1 MCQRN
6 SCLNR
11 AIDLGQSV
19 GDKCI
24 AGSEHAAFPNSFRLF
39 VWHDPLSTK
48 NRKRA
53 RLCSV
58 DDKGNKKRNMKRI
71 VSIFLDLVR
80 YVTVNG
86 ATHRV
91 FVNSRY
97 IASVLLDV
105 IISSWEL
112 FTTAT
117 TNNKTPAQNNRA
129 IFWRLEYGTCASS
142 ECRERRQIYK
152 SRQKNGAK
160 GTQCK

>member
-91 FVNSRY
+91 FVYSRY

-105 IISSWEL
+105 IISS
-112 FTTAT
+112 
-117 TNNKTPAQNNRA
+117 
-129 IFWRLEYGTCASS
+129 
-142 ECRERRQIYK
+142 
-152 SRQKNGAK
+152 
-160 GTQCK
+160 